1 MRIAGQGR
9 RWLCLTLLL
18 LGLAAAPGVAR
29 AQAGRDPLAGT
40 WRLASFDIVTSDGEV
55 VDRVL
60 GPHPTGALM
69 YDGARMCVQL
79 TRPDRPAFATN
90 DILGGATDEKARAYE
105 SFIAYCGTYSL
116 NEAEGVVVHHL
127 EWSLFPNWAGTDQ
140 RRFFA
145 IAGDRLTLTT
155 PPFPRS
161 GRQVTAKLVWERM
174 R

>member
-55 VDRVL
+55 VDQVL

-79 TRPDRPAFATN
+79 TRPDRPAFATK
-90 DILGGATDEKARAYE
+90 DILAGTTDEKARAYE

-116 NEAEGVVVHHL
+116 TEAEGIVVHHL
-127 EWSLFPNWAGTDQ
+127 EWSLFPNWTGTDQ

-145 IAGDRLTLTT
+145 TAGDRLTLTT
-155 PPFPRS
+155 PQFQRD
-161 GRQVTAKLVWERM
+161 GRPVTARLIWDM